1 MDVID
6 FEVNKFIF
14 LYGFLFYGN
23 LNSIYNYVV
32 EVKIIFFL
40 DNVLLYLLLMLVEG
54 FCNIF

>member
-40 DNVLLYLLLMLVEG
+40 YNVLLYLLLMLVEG

>member
-6 FEVNKFIF
+6 FEVNKFVF
-14 LYGFLFYGN
+14 LYGFLLYGN
-23 LNSIYNYVV
+23 LNSIYIYVV

-54 FCNIF
+54 FCNKF